1 MPEIKYGEIV
11 EGIYNRVEAFA
22 ARRPKGSCNTD
33 IKNILARFMEDLEAD
48 IIDHHDMLNDDPD
61 EGEGTSI

>member
-1 MPEIKYGEIV
+1 MAEIKYHDIM
-11 EGIYNRVEAFA
+11 EGIYNRVERFA
-22 ARRPKGSCNTD
+22 ASGSRKTGSCNTD

-61 EGEGTSI
+61 EGTQI

>member
-48 IIDHHDMLNDDPD
+48 IIDHHDMLSDDPD
-61 EGEGTSI
+61 EGEGTIV